1 MHSALVIRKA
11 TCERLGA
18 EWPARTRSTVA
29 RADVTCALD
38 SLQRGA
44 GRSHGQSW
52 PGRPLPPVGISAQ
65 SFFRLGNC
73 YCLWHFLSLLLP
85 PSNGGGNV
93 FALVY
98 WLGNWLETGL
108 REKFLTDCGHHLWV
122 GWLWPSDQ
130 VIRFGGEP
138 E

>member
-1 MHSALVIRKA
+1 MSRVRWIL
-11 TCERLGA
+11 CSGA
-18 EWPARTRSTVA
+18 PVEVTV
-29 RADVTCALD
+29 
-38 SLQRGA
+38 
-44 GRSHGQSW
+44 SHGQ
-52 PGRPLPPVGISAQ
+52 GDLCHLLA
-65 SFFRLGNC
+65 FRRRAFSVWAFC